1 MDANKKDRRTVLA
14 AVACGSALL
23 LSIWLIPGN
32 VAERQNREQRA
43 FPDLTTSNWADPATW
58 ATVDSALRDDL
69 GAQVYVAEA
78 TASVSALLLHRSPNS
93 STYVSGGGQ
102 PFFASDFIFP
112 CRTNA
117 TRLGI
122 LEDSLTTD
130 AAVAEAQGVY
140 ALYVVAPDKSTIRR
154 DELGGTAHSL
164 LRCTDPVRETV
175 QGWAAQGELPLV
187 TLWDEVE
194 EFDAERA
201 DDGGVYYYG
210 DSHWNAYG
218 ASVFTTK
225 LLERLV
231 ADDEAPSGVLESL
244 ENYEIEP
251 GEEKVT
257 DLFKTIGLAI
267 PADRDE
273 IVFDRPGVTTERSTI
288 TNSEGTEMTHY
299 ENETTDAPLVE
310 GRTLILGDSFLQAHS
325 IPQLSTFFEQVTF
338 GSLLDYVDYSQY
350 DRIIMERVQRNTAE
364 PGWPTLTEPAQ

>member
-102 PFFASDFIFP
+102 PFFSSDFIFP
-112 CRTNA
+112 CRTNPA
-117 TRLGI
+117 RLDL
-122 LEDSLTTD
+122 LENKLTSD
-130 AAVAEAQGVY
+130 AATAEQQGVY
-140 ALYVVAPDKSTIRR
+140 ALYVIAPDKSTIRR
-154 DELGGTAHSL
+154 DELGDAGHSL

-175 QGWAAQGELPLV
+175 QGWAANDELPLV
-187 TLWDEVE
+187 TLWDELAE
-194 EFDAERA
+194 LDAATA
-201 DDGGVYYYG
+201 DDGGAYYYG
-210 DSHWNAYG
+210 DSHWNAEG
-218 ASVFTTK
+218 ATVFTTK

-231 ADDEAPSGVLESL
+231 SDGEAPAAVLDSL
-244 ENYEIEP
+244 DDFDVVP
-251 GEEKVT
+251 GEAKVT
-257 DLFKTIGLAI
+257 DLFKTVGLEIETA
-267 PADRDE
+267 RDE
-273 IVFDRPGVTTERSTI
+273 IVFDRPGVTTVRSVV
-288 TNSEGTEMTHY
+288 TNSDGKDLTHY
-299 ENETTDAPLVE
+299 ESTTTEAPLIA
-310 GRTLILGDSFLQAHS
+310 GKTLILGDSFLQAHS
-325 IPQLSTFFEQVTF
+325 TVQLAPFFEQVTY
-338 GSLLDYVDYSQY
+338 GSLVDDVDVDQY

-364 PGWPTLTEPAQ
+364 VGWPELSKAFQ